1 MKAFDW
7 QRMALDKVPVEF
19 LAEVALR
26 SLYTFVLVFIFL
38 KITGRRGVRQMSLFE
53 VLIILTLGSAA
64 GDVAFY
70 DDVPLLP
77 VLVVFITLALL
88 YRGIMWL
95 MGHSEKLE
103 DLTEGKPI
111 VVVEEGQL
119 AWEKLHA
126 ENMTEFEFFME
137 LRVNSVEQLGRVRLA
152 ILGNQ
157 RADQRVFIIRMKRSE
172 RGCLSCLPTVLRV
185 TPRFRRRDLCL
196 RTLQHRDG
204 DAGGRKA
211 NMFPLRKCRMVEGQ
225 PSETTHLTANMSVL
239 LRQADR
245 FCCVTVAA
253 FYRRRVLAIADRVTE

>member
-64 GDVAFY
+64 GDVAFC

-77 VLVVFITLALL
+77 VLVVFVTLALL

-95 MGHSEKLE
+95 MGHS
-103 DLTEGKPI
+103 GKAGGSTGGETYRSGGRGTVGLGEAACGKHDRI
-111 VVVEEGQL
+111 RI
-119 AWEKLHA
+119 
-126 ENMTEFEFFME
+126 FME

-152 ILGNQ
+152 ILETNG
-157 RADQRVFIIRMKRSE
+157 RDQRVL
-172 RGCLSCLPTVLRV
+172 LSR
-185 TPRFRRRDLCL
+185 
-196 RTLQHRDG
+196 
-204 DAGGRKA
+204 
-211 NMFPLRKCRMVEGQ
+211 
-225 PSETTHLTANMSVL
+225 
-239 LRQADR
+239 
-245 FCCVTVAA
+245 
-253 FYRRRVLAIADRVTE
+253 

>member
-77 VLVVFITLALL
+77 VLVVFVTLALL

-95 MGHSEKLE
+95 MGHRETYRSGGRGTVGLGEAAC
-103 DLTEGKPI
+103 GKHDRI
-111 VVVEEGQL
+111 RIFYGAAGQQRRA
-119 AWEKLHA
+119 AWPGPA
-126 ENMTEFEFFME
+126 GNP
-137 LRVNSVEQLGRVRLA
+137 R
-152 ILGNQ
+152 NQ
-157 RADQRVFIIRMKRSE
+157 RADQRVL
-172 RGCLSCLPTVLRV
+172 LSR
-185 TPRFRRRDLCL
+185 
-196 RTLQHRDG
+196 
-204 DAGGRKA
+204 
-211 NMFPLRKCRMVEGQ
+211 
-225 PSETTHLTANMSVL
+225 
-239 LRQADR
+239 
-245 FCCVTVAA
+245 
-253 FYRRRVLAIADRVTE
+253 

>member
-77 VLVVFITLALL
+77 VLVVFVTLALL

-103 DLTEGKPI
+103 DLLEETYRSGGRGTVGTGEAACGKHDRI
-111 VVVEEGQL
+111 RI
-119 AWEKLHA
+119 
-126 ENMTEFEFFME
+126 FME
-137 LRVNSVEQLGRVRLA
+137 LRVNSVEQLGQVRLA
-152 ILGNQ
+152 ILETNGQ
-157 RADQRVFIIRMKRSE
+157 ISVFYYPDEEVRA
-172 RGCLSCLPTVLRV
+172 GLSILPAHCTTRY
-185 TPRFRRRDLCL
+185 TTIPQEDLCL
-196 RTLQHRDG
+196 RALQHRNG
-204 DAGGRKA
+204 DAGGRKT
-211 NMFPLRKCRMVEGQ
+211 NMSALRKCRMVEGQ
-225 PSETTHLTANMSVL
+225 PGETAYLTANMSVL

-245 FCCVTVAA
+245 FCCVTAAA

>member
-77 VLVVFITLALL
+77 VLVVFVTLALL

-103 DLTEGKPI
+103 DLL
-111 VVVEEGQL
+111 EEQISL
-119 AWEKLHA
+119 PNTFL
-126 ENMTEFEFFME
+126 
-137 LRVNSVEQLGRVRLA
+137 VR
-152 ILGNQ
+152 
-157 RADQRVFIIRMKRSE
+157 FIEAYGTMYSSI
-172 RGCLSCLPTVLRV
+172 
-185 TPRFRRRDLCL
+185 
-196 RTLQHRDG
+196 
-204 DAGGRKA
+204 
-211 NMFPLRKCRMVEGQ
+211 
-225 PSETTHLTANMSVL
+225 TAL
-239 LRQADR
+239 
-245 FCCVTVAA
+245 
-253 FYRRRVLAIADRVTE
+253 

>member
-19 LAEVALR
+19 PAEVALR

-77 VLVVFITLALL
+77 VLVVFVTLALL

-103 DLTEGKPI
+103 DLLEETYRSGGRGAVGTGEAACGKHDRI
-111 VVVEEGQL
+111 RI
-119 AWEKLHA
+119 
-126 ENMTEFEFFME
+126 FME
-137 LRVNSVEQLGRVRLA
+137 LRVNSVEQLGQVRLA
-152 ILGNQ
+152 ILETNGQ
-157 RADQRVFIIRMKRSE
+157 ISVFYYPDEEVRAGLSILPAHCTTRYTTIPQEGIYACVRCSIVMAMQAGEKRI
-172 RGCLSCLPTVLRV
+172 C
-185 TPRFRRRDLCL
+185 PRC
-196 RTLQHRDG
+196 
-204 DAGGRKA
+204 ANAEWSKA
-211 NMFPLRKCRMVEGQ
+211 SRAKR
-225 PSETTHLTANMSVL
+225 LT
-239 LRQADR
+239 
-245 FCCVTVAA
+245 
-253 FYRRRVLAIADRVTE
+253 